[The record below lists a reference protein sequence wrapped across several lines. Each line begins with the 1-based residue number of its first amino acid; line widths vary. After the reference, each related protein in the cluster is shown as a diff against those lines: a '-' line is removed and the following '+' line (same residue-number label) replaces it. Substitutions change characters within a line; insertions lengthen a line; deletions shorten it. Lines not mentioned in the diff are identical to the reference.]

1 MTGTDKMKKVVISV
15 LGQDRPGII
24 AAVSGILFA
33 EGCNIENVDQTI
45 LQSEFSGIF
54 IAGIPVERDY
64 EDLHKCLL
72 DGLQGMGLNVF
83 IKPLDHSQPRLEF
96 GASEPFVYTTR
107 GPDKKG
113 LVASITRIIADYGV
127 NVTNLQAVFR
137 GSDNPSDNIMIYEVD
152 VPSDVIQKDLH
163 ADLRRTAERL
173 GLEISIQHRKIFEA
187 LNRI

>member
-1 MTGTDKMKKVVISV
+1 MKKVVISV

-24 AAVSGILFA
+24 AAVSGILF
-33 EGCNIENVDQTI
+33 EQGCNIENVDQTI

-54 IAGIPVERDY
+54 IAGIPVEM
-64 EDLHKCLL
+64 EFEILHKILI
-72 DGLQGMGLNVF
+72 DGVKSMGLNIF

-96 GASEPFVYTTR
+96 GASEPFVFTTR

-113 LVASITRIIADYGV
+113 LVASITKVIADYGV

-137 GSDNPSDNIMIYEVD
+137 GTDNPSDNIMIYEVD
-152 VPSDVIQKDLH
+152 VPSDVNQKNLH
-163 ADLRRTAERL
+163 ADLRQTADRL
-173 GLEISIQHRKIFEA
+173 SLEISIQHRKIFET